1 MENFYFTYV
10 LLSQKDGKYY
20 TGFSSNLPLRFESH
34 NQGKVPSTKNR
45 RPFKLIYY
53 EACINKQDALKREKY
68 LAYRQAGLKTQYVKL
83 YLAKR
88 LKSYLSCRSNIAP
101 YHDFTSLKEKL

>member
-1 MENFYFTYV
+1 MDNFYFTYV
-10 LLSQKDGKYY
+10 LLSEKDGKYY

-34 NQGKVPSTKNR
+34 NKGEVSSTKHR

-53 EACINKQDALKREKY
+53 EACPNKKDALKREKY
-68 LAYRQAGLKTQYVKL
+68 LKTHYGKL

-88 LKSYLSCRSNIAP
+88 LKSY
-101 YHDFTSLKEKL
+101 FTSFNKKS

>member
-1 MENFYFTYV
+1 MENFYFTYI

-20 TGFSSNLPLRFESH
+20 TGFSSNLPLRFEYH

-45 RPFKLIYY
+45 IPFKLIYY

-68 LAYRQAGLKTQYVKL
+68 LKTHYGKL

-88 LKSYLSCRSNIAP
+88 LKSY
-101 YHDFTSLKEKL
+101 FTSLKEKL